1 MADDRSPER
10 LRKSRRE
17 SPDAKDVVGIPVTG
31 TSDELASDSV
41 ESSER
46 ADSRHAAVTDS
57 DHTSEHSSHSEVK
70 LDPVAQP
77 PRGSSRR
84 LTLMR
89 FRRRPASR

>member
-17 SPDAKDVVGIPVTG
+17 SPDAKDVVGVPVTRA
-31 TSDELASDSV
+31 SDEQVSDSV
-41 ESSER
+41 ESYER
-46 ADSRHAAVTDS
+46 TDSRHPAVPDS

-70 LDPVAQP
+70 LDPVVQP